1 MRGLDHIR
9 HEIPCLRRCGRA
21 LTGEQRLAD
30 ICVIQLMDEMLS
42 GSDFIATA
50 SLPRVGL
57 YRRFFDVLRAA
68 ALTEGAR
75 SFEELFS
82 PLPYQAH
89 WLRTVED
96 FSEEGAAEALDVSLP
111 ELRTALRD
119 YQTALAG
126 QKAAS
131 IMIIEDEALIAHD
144 LKRIVTSM
152 GHKVTGVART
162 RNAAVARFERDNPDL
177 VLSDVQLADGSSGID
192 AVDTIQGSHDVP
204 VIFIT
209 AFPERLLTGTR
220 GEPAFLISKPFE
232 PGAVAATVSQAL
244 FLASRVRPTM
254 PMVKELAA
262 ESLAAGA

>member
-30 ICVIQLMDEMLS
+30 ICVIQLMDDMLS

-68 ALTEGAR
+68 AQAEGYQ
-75 SFEELFS
+75 SFEERFS
-82 PLPYQAH
+82 PISHQAH
-89 WLRTVED
+89 WLRAVED
-96 FSEEGAAEALDVSLP
+96 FSDEGAAEALDLSLS
-111 ELRTALRD
+111 ELLGALGA
-119 YQTALAG
+119 YQAAITK
-126 QKAAS
+126 QKTAS

-162 RNAAVARFERDNPDL
+162 RSSAVARFQRDAPDL

-192 AVDTIQGSHDVP
+192 AVDTIQGTCDVP

-244 FLASRVRPTM
+244 FLASR
-254 PMVKELAA
+254 
-262 ESLAAGA
+262 AGSADRAPALTAGHLRAHA